1 VSARAT
7 HLKAAKGNALL
18 TTTERKKMKTT
29 LKRVALVAIAAM
41 GLGLLSTAPSNAYL
55 NTSGAVTFDVSSTTA
70 TAGVAETASVTVT
83 IGFTSTVAYE
93 SMMVRATGSGA
104 GGTAYL
110 MLQTGDSVNVRTGG
124 ALAAVGTEVAATSG
138 TGAAVASTTN
148 GTTATYVSAKLTF
161 AVRDLANVGS
171 FPYTLSMYDGPSNTL
186 LASKAIT
193 ITVSA
198 LDLTAS
204 ATYTKLYVNQSTV
217 AGAARVEADSALV
230 VASGASASALATPVK
245 VGTVWAVVHNA
256 ADTDTVRGSTVG
268 NTGIASSDS
277 ITLVMTGPG
286 LLSVPGSSTKAKQ
299 VQLKHNETAVVW
311 SDGTAGTGTIT
322 GYTGTTL
329 SSTYKLA
336 QAAKTV
342 TFTGPVASVTVAKGP
357 WNKNGSNL
365 GYSDTLVTRMVTG
378 IALDSA
384 SNGGAAALNT
394 YGNLYAIS
402 SDTKVISANSLLN
415 YAACSIETATTGAF
429 VCALNAV
436 DSGTATITI
445 SDSITV
451 AGSSFTT
458 KSVEIT
464 VAGAA
469 FTGTVAFDK
478 ASYAVNDKAILT
490 ITAKDRSGRT
500 IAEGSANPLTS
511 LKWDGNAPVFSSAGD
526 FQNLVTQLNG
536 TLSFVNGVDTYV
548 VYMPSTAGSFT
559 LKGMTSG
566 ETVTASTLL
575 TFTITDATKDAA
587 DAATDAALEATD
599 AAYAAQDAAQLAAE
613 AADAATAAA
622 EAATAAVEDLATQ
635 VASLF
640 ADLQK
645 QITTLANVVAKI
657 AKKVKA

>member
-7 HLKAAKGNALL
+7 HLKAAKGNVLL

-83 IGFTSTVAYE
+83 VAYTSTVAYE

-104 GGTAYL
+104 GGTAYY
-110 MLQTGDSVNVRTGG
+110 MLQTADSINVRTGG
-124 ALAAVGTEVAATSG
+124 NTGAVGVEIAATSG
-138 TGAAVASTTN
+138 NGDSIASVTN
-148 GTTATYVSAKLTF
+148 GTTATNVSGKFTF

-171 FPYTLSMYDGPSNTL
+171 FPYTLSLYDGANNL
-186 LASKAIT
+186 LATKGIT

-230 VASGASASALATPVK
+230 VASGASGSTLTTPVK

-384 SNGGAAALNT
+384 SNGGTAALNT

-490 ITAKDRSGRT
+490 ITAKDRGGRT

-526 FQNLVTQLNG
+526 FQNLLTQLNG
-536 TLSFVNGVDTYV
+536 TLSFVQGVDTYV

-640 ADLQK
+640 NDLQK